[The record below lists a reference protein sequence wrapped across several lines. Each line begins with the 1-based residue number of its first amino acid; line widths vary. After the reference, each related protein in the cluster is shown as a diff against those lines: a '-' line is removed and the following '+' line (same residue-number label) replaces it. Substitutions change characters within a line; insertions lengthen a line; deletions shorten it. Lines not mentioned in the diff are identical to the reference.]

1 MVGMKGRAVPRSCR
15 LPLPHNT
22 SLCVSL
28 PLAGESEPAAETPVG
43 ECPLQGGAPRWLPPG
58 GSPDHPLAAIRTV
71 RAEAAMPNPAK
82 DLFSDTTM
90 SFGEHLEALRSHL
103 WKAIA
108 GVALGCA
115 ISLFFGTEIVNIIRW
130 PLDEALRPTE
140 GTVLGEVI
148 DDTGVNPM
156 RVFWAYLTGQE
167 PPKPK
172 PLPKKAAEK
181 LLDIIMAAT
190 GKMDVEVPAKALADE
205 LHRVFPDQYPKLPE
219 STDVQ
224 SIKLTLES
232 SQIKQMQQAVLD
244 SRKPVALSPQE
255 PFMIYLK
262 VSCLAGLVLASP
274 WVFYQ
279 VWQFIAAG
287 LYMHE
292 RKHMY
297 GFGTLSLFLFGGGVV
312 FCFRLV
318 LPLVLRFLMTY
329 NNYVGVKL
337 EPRLSEYLTFA
348 SILPLMFGIGFQL
361 PLIMVF
367 LERMNIVSVQVF
379 IDKWRISVFAISFI
393 SMMLTP
399 PEPISMIMMMG
410 PMVAL
415 YFMGILLCQ
424 WTSNKREVADV
435 PSV

>member
-1 MVGMKGRAVPRSCR
+1 
-15 LPLPHNT
+15 
-22 SLCVSL
+22 
-28 PLAGESEPAAETPVG
+28 
-43 ECPLQGGAPRWLPPG
+43 
-58 GSPDHPLAAIRTV
+58 
-71 RAEAAMPNPAK
+71 MPNPAK

-103 WKAIA
+103 WKALA
-108 GVALGCA
+108 GVAIGCVFC
-115 ISLFFGTEIVNIIRW
+115 LFFGTEIVAIIRW
-130 PLDEALRPTE
+130 PLDQALAPT
-140 GTVLGEVI
+140 GKKLV
-148 DDTGVNPM
+148 DDTGANPLPHL
-156 RVFWAYLTGQE
+156 WAWITGKE
-167 PPKPK
+167 IPKPVT
-172 PLPKKAAEK
+172 PPVDPAAVAPY
-181 LLDIIMAAT
+181 LIQAT
-190 GKMDVEVPAKALADE
+190 GDMQVEVPANTLLAE
-205 LHRVFPDQYPKLPE
+205 LHRVLPQQYPAPPAIPDDQK
-219 STDVQ
+219 
-224 SIKLTLES
+224 IKLTLS
-232 SQIKQMQQAVLD
+232 SPEIELMQQAVLD
-244 SRKPVALSPQE
+244 SKKPVALSPQE

-262 VSCLAGLVLASP
+262 VSGLAGLVLASP

-297 GFGTLSLFLFGGGVV
+297 GFGTLSLFLFGGGVL

-329 NNYVGVKL
+329 NDSVGVKL

-367 LERMNIVSVQVF
+367 LERMNLVSVQLF
-379 IDKWRISVFAISFI
+379 IDKWRIAVFAISFI
-393 SMMLTP
+393 AMVLTP
-399 PEPISMIMMMG
+399 PEPISMMMMMG

-415 YFMGILLCQ
+415 YFLGILLCK
-424 WTSNKREVADV
+424 WTSNKREVAAV